1 MHSILLCPCGSSSL
15 VSRLLLHCMT
25 AGEEPG
31 DETSGSGGHMMVGMD
46 NKRLMLLT
54 DYESDLCTCPTVWFH
69 PYMLLFSFRKLFCD
83 LYITWVQAL

>member
-25 AGEEPG
+25 VGEEPG

-46 NKRLMLLT
+46 NKRLTLLT
-54 DYESDLCTCPTVWFH
+54 EYESELCTCSTGKH
-69 PYMLLFSFRKLFCD
+69 GH
-83 LYITWVQAL
+83 QA